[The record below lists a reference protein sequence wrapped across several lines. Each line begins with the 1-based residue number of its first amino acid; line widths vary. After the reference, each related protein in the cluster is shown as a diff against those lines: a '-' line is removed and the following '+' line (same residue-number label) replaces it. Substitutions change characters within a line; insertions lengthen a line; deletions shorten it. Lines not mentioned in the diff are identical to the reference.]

1 MSLEW
6 DELER
11 RNRAAG
17 EGSRRI
23 FGLGLAA
30 AVAFLGWTHFFGDR
44 QETVAPVEPAQ
55 AAAVVDTPV
64 VEASP
69 PRVPLEPLYQG
80 PPPRESA
87 GRASYVGV
95 YECTVNGQRVVSDR
109 PCGSGA
115 QARTLVVDQP
125 DPRDVAQ
132 QRHRQLQAQQ
142 QAARSRTLPSYSS
155 GSAPSTAAPV
165 ERSNAA
171 ACAAV
176 DRAIDDLNARMRQRY
191 GAAEGEY
198 LRKRWHELKDQ
209 RYRLGCGR

>member
-1 MSLEW
+1 MGLEW

-30 AVAFLGWTHFFGDR
+30 ALAFLGWTHFFGDR
-44 QETVAPVEPAQ
+44 QEAVAPVEPAR
-55 AAAVVDTPV
+55 AAVVETPA
-64 VEASP
+64 VEALP
-69 PRVPLEPLYQG
+69 ARVPPVPLYQG

-125 DPRDVAQ
+125 DPREVAL
-132 QRHRQLQAQQ
+132 QRQRQLQAQQ
-142 QAARSRTLPSYSS
+142 QAARSRTVPRYSS
-155 GSAPSTAAPV
+155 GSAPSIAAPA

-171 ACAAV
+171 ACAAI
-176 DRAIDDLNARMRQRY
+176 DRAIDDLNARMRHGY
-191 GAAEGEY
+191 GAAEGER
-198 LRKRWHELKDQ
+198 LRAQWHALKRQ
-209 RYRLGCGR
+209 RYDLGCGR

>member
-1 MSLEW
+1 MGLEW

-11 RNRAAG
+11 RNRAAR
-17 EGSRRI
+17 EGSQRI
-23 FGLGLAA
+23 FVIGLMA
-30 AVAFLGWTHFFGDR
+30 AVAFLGWTHFFGDE
-44 QETVAPVEPAQ
+44 QEAVAPVEPAQ
-55 AAAVVDTPV
+55 AAAVVETPV
-64 VEASP
+64 LGAP
-69 PRVPLEPLYQG
+69 PAQVPLEPLYQG
-80 PPPRESA
+80 PPPQEST
-87 GRASYVGV
+87 GRASRVGV
-95 YECTVNGQRVVSDR
+95 YECTVNGQRVIADR

-115 QARTLVVDQP
+115 QPRTLVVDQP
-125 DPRDVAQ
+125 DPREVAL
-132 QRHRQLQAQQ
+132 QRQRQLQSEQ
-142 QAARSRTLPSYSS
+142 QAARSRAAQSYSS
-155 GSAPSTAAPV
+155 RSAPPTAAPA